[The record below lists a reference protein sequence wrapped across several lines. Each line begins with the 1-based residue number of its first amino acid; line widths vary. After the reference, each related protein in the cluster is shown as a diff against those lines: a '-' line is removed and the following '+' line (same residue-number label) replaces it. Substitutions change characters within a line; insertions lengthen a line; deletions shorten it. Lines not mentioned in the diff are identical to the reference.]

1 MCGIFSNDLKQIIL
15 YMKSGCEK
23 YVRATQFLQEE
34 LRKFCELGTGKKEQS
49 FEWRQFGRKE
59 ADPLFGYSDGR
70 VLLIRYGEH
79 AVVTSIHAFTE
90 FSENVAMLGG
100 AGLVPCLIWPRN
112 DLAKRFD
119 DLMESTIKEILVE
132 AAFQPDTLACVL
144 IARCLHQA
152 WYASFAFLD
161 PNKQGMQQ
169 DLLKIERRSVT
180 ISLP

>member
-1 MCGIFSNDLKQIIL
+1 
-15 YMKSGCEK
+15 
-23 YVRATQFLQEE
+23 
-34 LRKFCELGTGKKEQS
+34 
-49 FEWRQFGRKE
+49 
-59 ADPLFGYSDGR
+59 
-70 VLLIRYGEH
+70 
-79 AVVTSIHAFTE
+79 
-90 FSENVAMLGG
+90 
-100 AGLVPCLIWPRN
+100 
-112 DLAKRFD
+112 
-119 DLMESTIKEILVE
+119 MESTIKEILVE